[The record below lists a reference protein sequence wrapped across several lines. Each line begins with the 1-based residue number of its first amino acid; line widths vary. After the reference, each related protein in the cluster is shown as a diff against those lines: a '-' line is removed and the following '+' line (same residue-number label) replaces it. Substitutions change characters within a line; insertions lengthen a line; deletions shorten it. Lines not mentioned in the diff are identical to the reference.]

1 MAKIQ
6 IPYAKNPKV
15 DDDTDYGSRRH
26 RPFLFQVTMPGTNQ
40 PLYPYYLALHTNPR
54 SVEER
59 MVKGKTVVPTYGG
72 FVEFV
77 WPDDFDS
84 ISCSHSTGAFLSAG
98 ASSPTEQNPRGGG
111 GGLTAGG
118 DIPDDNGIYFGRKG
132 TIAWERQED
141 LLELFHNNGM
151 VFNSFGE
158 PAIRGR
164 MMMIYDRGIFLGY
177 FSSFQVTEDDAH
189 AFSFE
194 LAWDFKVEQVLY
206 RFPSHSENSDVK

>member
-1 MAKIQ
+1 MASIQ
-6 IPYAKNPKV
+6 IPYSENPLLN
-15 DDDTDYGSRRH
+15 DDTEQSVNSRRG
-26 RPFLFQVTMPGTNQ
+26 RPFLFQIIMPGTNV
-40 PLYPYYLALHTNPR
+40 PLYSVLLALHTNPR

-59 MVKGKTVVPTYGG
+59 MSKSKSVVPTYGG

-84 ISCSHSTGAFLSAG
+84 ISCNHSTGAFISADE
-98 ASSPTEQNPRGGG
+98 SG
-111 GGLTAGG
+111 GGLSSGG
-118 DIPDDNGIYFGRKG
+118 GSISNGVSSAGRKG

-151 VFNSFGE
+151 VFDGQGR

-164 MMMIYDRGIFLGY
+164 VMMIYDRGIFIGH
-177 FSSFQVTEDDAH
+177 FSSFQVIEDDTH

-194 LAWDFKVEQVLY
+194 LSWEFTVEQVLY
-206 RFPSHSENSDVK
+206 KFPIHANNS

>member
-1 MAKIQ
+1 MSIE
-6 IPYAKNPKV
+6 IPYNENPALN
-15 DDDTDYGSRRH
+15 DDTERPESSRRG
-26 RPFLFQVTMPGTNQ
+26 RPFLFQVIMPGTNV
-40 PLYPYYLALHTNPR
+40 PLYPYFLALHTNPR

-59 MVKGKTVVPTYGG
+59 MMKSKTVVPTYGG

-84 ISCSHSTGAFLSAG
+84 ISCDHSTGAFISANQSGGGLSAG
-98 ASSPTEQNPRGGG
+98 
-111 GGLTAGG
+111 G
-118 DIPDDNGIYFGRKG
+118 DVVDDNGFSTGRKG

-151 VFNSFGE
+151 VFDSQGI

-164 MMMIYDRGIFLGY
+164 VMLIYDRGIFIGH
-177 FSSFQVTEDDAH
+177 FSTFQVTEDDAH

-194 LAWDFKVEQVLY
+194 LTWEFKVEQALY
-206 RFPSHSENSDVK
+206 RFPIHLSNGQ

>member
-1 MAKIQ
+1 MSIQ
-6 IPYAKNPKV
+6 IPYHENPSI
-15 DDDTDYGSRRH
+15 DDDTEQSAGTRRG
-26 RPFLFQVTMPGTNQ
+26 RPFLFQVIMPGTNV
-40 PLYPYYLALHTNPR
+40 PLYPYLLALHTNPR

-84 ISCSHSTGAFLSAG
+84 ISCDHSTGAFISAN
-98 ASSPTEQNPRGGG
+98 QNG
-111 GGLTAGG
+111 GGLSSGG
-118 DIPDDNGIYFGRKG
+118 DVVDDNGFSTGRKG

-151 VFNSFGE
+151 VFDSQGR

-164 MMMIYDRGIFLGY
+164 IMMIYDRGIFIGH
-177 FSSFQVTEDDAH
+177 FTSFQITEDDTH

-194 LAWDFKVEQVLY
+194 LSWEFKVEQALY
-206 RFPSHSENSDVK
+206 RFPMHLSNQTNG